1 MTCITTYCR
10 IRARSRCQG
19 QKMMGCHNG
28 ATRKNTCLII
38 LVYPQRI
45 KRRLCRG
52 CSLQEQQGW
61 LACWEWAEVIPR
73 TPRVSQSMCPTP
85 RHMLSEGFKILQ
97 CGGR

>member
-61 LACWEWAEVIPR
+61 
-73 TPRVSQSMCPTP
+73 
-85 RHMLSEGFKILQ
+85 EGSAVAVATATAVAAPP
-97 CGGR
+97 